1 MLFNLLEGY
10 SGIELFILLFARVFV
25 VFCVLPLHEF
35 AHAYVATKLGDQ
47 TARLSGRLTISPF
60 AHLDAIGAIMIFL
73 VGFGYAKPVPVNP
86 HNFKDPKKG
95 MAITAIAGPL
105 SNIIMAIVFMF
116 LYHIADLFDSN
127 LIVSAITSFLLFSAS
142 INIGLAVFNLIPIPP
157 LDGSR
162 ILQLLIPDKYY
173 FKFAQYE
180 RYIILVVFALII
192 FGVLD
197 GPLAFLNHIL
207 FSGLDF
213 VVGLPFRMFS

>member
-1 MLFNLLEGY
+1 MLFNLLQGY

-25 VFCVLPLHEF
+25 VFCVLPIHEY

-47 TARLSGRLTISPF
+47 TARLSGRLTINPL

-86 HNFKDPKKG
+86 RNFKDPKKG
-95 MAITAIAGPL
+95 MALTAIAGPL
-105 SNIIMAIVFMF
+105 SNIIMSVVFMF
-116 LYHIADLFDSN
+116 LYHIAALFSAN
-127 LIVSAITSFLLFSAS
+127 VITSSIVSFLIFSAS

-162 ILQLLIPDKYY
+162 ILQLLIPNKYY

-180 RYIILVVFALII
+180 RYIILVVFALIL

-197 GPLAFLNHIL
+197 GPLSFLNKIL
-207 FSGLDF
+207 FTGIDF
-213 VVGLPFRMFS
+213 LVGLPFRMFS

>member
-1 MLFNLLEGY
+1 MLFNLLQGF
-10 SGIELFILLFARVFV
+10 SGIELFILLFARLFV
-25 VFCVLPLHEF
+25 VFCVLPLHEY

-47 TARLSGRLTISPF
+47 TARLSGRLTVNPL

-86 HNFKDPKKG
+86 RNFKNPKKG
-95 MAITAIAGPL
+95 MAITALAGPL
-105 SNIIMAIVFMF
+105 SNILMAFIFLILFHIMHLFNNVIASSVADF
-116 LYHIADLFDSN
+116 LYFAC
-127 LIVSAITSFLLFSAS
+127 T

-162 ILQLLIPDKYY
+162 ILQLLIPSKYY
-173 FKFAQYE
+173 YKFAQYE

-197 GPLAFLNHIL
+197 KPLEFLDQKLFEFLNFIVSIPFRIL
-207 FSGLDF
+207 F
-213 VVGLPFRMFS
+213 R